1 MNRRIR
7 WLGVFVVIC
16 FLAVFVK
23 LNQVQVFQAAE
34 LNDHPLN
41 ARKTQQEYNRP
52 RGTITSADG
61 ALLAQSVDT
70 PPDSP
75 FERIRVYPEGAL
87 FGQITGYFSFLF
99 GSAGAEKYYDDVLT
113 GQTFGLQVRGL
124 RDLLVSESS
133 VGSIT
138 VSVRKDIQ
146 DTACQELGDREGS
159 VVALDPRTGELL
171 GFWSFPSFDP
181 NLVSGDKDAQMRTNW
196 ALLNLAPGKP
206 LQPHQYQER
215 YFPGSTFKVVTAGV
229 GLQTG
234 KVTDTNPVYPV
245 ATSYLPPQT
254 NRPISN
260 FGGESCGGTLPQIL
274 RISCNSAFAEMG
286 QATIGGPDM
295 VKGTESFGFND
306 APPIDLPNPSR
317 SLFPEDVVGNPPKLA
332 QSSIGQNDVA
342 ATPLQMALVAAAVA
356 NKGSIMTPHVLKE
369 VRDSQLNVVQR
380 YDPREWKR
388 PLNPE
393 HAAQLRADMVGVVN
407 GGTGTAARLPGYEV
421 GGKTGTAQLGDGRL
435 HTWFIAFAG
444 PPGGDPTVAVA
455 VVVLNVANTG
465 NEATG
470 GVIAAPIARD
480 VMRKVLEVQRVPPS
494 GR

>member
-7 WLGVFVVIC
+7 WLGVFVVFC

-23 LNQVQVFQAAE
+23 LNQVQVFQADE

-124 RDLLVSESS
+124 RDLLVSDSS

-146 DTACQELGDREGS
+146 ETARQELGDREGS

-234 KVTDTNPVYPV
+234 KVTDTNPVYPF

-306 APPIDLPNPSR
+306 APPIDLPNPSK

-380 YDPREWKR
+380 YDPKEWKR

-393 HAAQLRADMVGVVN
+393 HAAQLRADMVGVVTS
-407 GGTGTAARLPGYEV
+407 GTGTAARLPGYEV

-455 VVVLNVANTG
+455 VVVLNVPNTG